1 MNEKYRV
8 TSFFNRYTIKKQ
20 LYLIYSAVVVVPIVL
35 IGIFLLVYTY
45 RMMVGYHTE
54 LLDSDNH
61 RVRNIL
67 FEITTQIYNIS
78 ENISFDKGIQ
88 NILTEGFASD
98 QEYMESVSQNI
109 ILDNYEKTYTE
120 IGAIEIYTDNPSL
133 FDYKQFKQVDD
144 AIAETA
150 WYRKAISQS
159 GVFWQE
165 MSWKDENQNQYYSLC
180 LVRKIPLVNSSAHA
194 VLVIQISDNYLRTR
208 IDSNEYINMVSVDD
222 GPIFYSSDREAYGR
236 EQPWLIDY
244 DKPHFRYRGRTHAD
258 GQVCFINI
266 SALDTYQSDSRIYI
280 CSLDKQG
287 YHDIFSILYICVV
300 VLLIALTIP
309 GIMMYYFAGNFTQ
322 RVGVLRQEMHKAS
335 NQDYELISA
344 FQGNDELS
352 EAFADLQIMVQNIKE
367 QEARAYEAQIN
378 EQELLIR
385 QQEIEFKMLSSQINP
400 HFLYNTLETIR
411 MKAFTAGDREVATA
425 IKLLG
430 KSMRYVLENTGTTY
444 TTLKEEL
451 NHVEGYMKIQYLRFG
466 ERIGYETRVEEGI
479 VLSEYHILPLLLQP
493 IVENAIVHG
502 LEDKEEGGKI
512 IVTIST
518 EGVNETKTLLI
529 DVEDNGCGISKEM
542 LDKLCKDIEIH
553 DMSRSKSIGLYNIN
567 QRMKLYYG
575 NGYSLRISSNP
586 GQGTGVRLTIPVGNI
601 WE

>member
-1 MNEKYRV
+1 MNKKYRV
-8 TSFFNRYTIKKQ
+8 TSFFDRYTIKKQ

-88 NILTEGFASD
+88 KILTEDFASD
-98 QEYMESVSQNI
+98 QEYMEAVSQNT

-208 IDSNEYINMVSVDD
+208 VDSNEYINMVSVDE

-244 DKPHFRYRGRTHAD
+244 DKPHFRYRGRIHVD
-258 GQVCFINI
+258 GQACFINV

-287 YHDIFSILYICVV
+287 YHDIFSILYICVA

-344 FQGNDELS
+344 FRGNDELS

-378 EQELLIR
+378 EQELMIR
-385 QQEIEFKMLSSQINP
+385 QQEMEFKMLSSQINP

-444 TTLKEEL
+444 TTLQEEL

-502 LEDKEEGGKI
+502 LEDKEDGGKI
-512 IVTIST
+512 IVTICT
-518 EGVNETKTLLI
+518 EGADEAKTLLI
-529 DVEDNGCGISKEM
+529 DVEDNGCGMSKEM
-542 LDKLCKDIEIH
+542 LDKLCKDIEIR

-575 NGYSLRISSNP
+575 DGYSLRIFSNP
-586 GQGTGVRLTIPVGNI
+586 GQGTSVRLTIPVRNI
-601 WE
+601 RE